1 MKEQLKSPDLDH
13 SFQDAVRIAR
23 SQKFLLSSMICSQ
36 IWLSPLLDDCQYT
49 YLTNF
54 IKKNPDSEN
63 TKDFFGGRI
72 LYFSLTYLKS
82 DRFHAEV
89 TLNFQRAHH
98 ATPES
103 RATLPLRLGLD
114 LQL

>member
-1 MKEQLKSPDLDH
+1 
-13 SFQDAVRIAR
+13 
-23 SQKFLLSSMICSQ
+23 
-36 IWLSPLLDDCQYT
+36 
-49 YLTNF
+49 
-54 IKKNPDSEN
+54 
-63 TKDFFGGRI
+63 
-72 LYFSLTYLKS
+72 LKS